1 MESNKP
7 DKNEILQD
15 KKTYRI
21 YGFLWVIILSI
32 SIILTSIFLLI
43 KGISDAFQSK
53 FDINYFI
60 CSFILFIIS
69 GILTYFF
76 PLYSSI
82 TVDMSNKLIV
92 VKKYR
97 FLFLKNTT
105 TEINTDTVVKAYT
118 EKNKDEIFGR
128 KREFYNGFDLIF
140 ILNNGQR
147 LVLLEGEIDKNN
159 ESTKLNYFLRDFFP
173 GEYQDNKN
181 KEPILIQMQTIT
193 SQYKP
198 INIDN
203 QN

>member
-1 MESNKP
+1 MESEKP
-7 DKNEILQD
+7 DKNQILHET
-15 KKTYRI
+15 KTYRI

-32 SIILTSIFLLI
+32 SIILSSIFLLI
-43 KGISDAFQSK
+43 KGINDAFKSK

-82 TVDMSNKLIV
+82 TVDMSNKLVV

-118 EKNKDEIFGR
+118 EKNKDEGFGR

-173 GEYQDNKN
+173 GEYQDDKN

-203 QN
+203 QS

>member
-1 MESNKP
+1 MELEKP
-7 DKNEILQD
+7 DKNEILQET
-15 KKTYRI
+15 KTYRI

-32 SIILTSIFLLI
+32 SIKLTSIFLLI
-43 KGISDAFQSK
+43 KGTSDAFQSK

-76 PLYSSI
+76 PLYSTI
-82 TVDMSNKLIV
+82 TVDMTNKLVI

-118 EKNKDEIFGR
+118 EKNKDESFGR
-128 KREFYNGFDLIF
+128 KREFYRGFDLIF

-159 ESTKLNYFLRDFFP
+159 ESAKLNYFLRDFFP
-173 GEYQDNKN
+173 GNYQDDKN
-181 KEPILIQMQTIT
+181 KEPILIQMQTLT

-203 QN
+203 KS

>member
-1 MESNKP
+1 MELEKP
-7 DKNEILQD
+7 DKNEILQET
-15 KKTYRI
+15 KTYRI

-43 KGISDAFQSK
+43 KGTSDAFQSK

-76 PLYSSI
+76 PLYSTI
-82 TVDMSNKLIV
+82 TVDMTNKLV
-92 VKKYR
+92 TVKKYR

-105 TEINTDTVVKAYT
+105 TEINTDTVVKAFT
-118 EKNKDEIFGR
+118 EKNKDESFGR
-128 KREFYNGFDLIF
+128 KREFYHGFDLIF

-159 ESTKLNYFLRDFFP
+159 ESAKLNYFLRDFFP
-173 GEYQDNKN
+173 GDYQDDKN
-181 KEPILIQMQTIT
+181 KEPILIQMQTLT

-203 QN
+203 KS